1 MCLHR
6 HRGNFYPAKVPQGN
20 ISFEKDNLTIL
31 HSSAI
36 STLYKILAESCF
48 QKKLRKL
55 NYQFILSGQN
65 SWAHYKVLFF
75 CPFLLFCKKEFF
87 WQTEYP
93 VYIHKEVWSM
103 KSGSVLKMK
112 RYAFRMGICQT
123 WMVLKAFENVFLI
136 CGWIWAFILS
146 TTFLFVAFEI
156 CVAEGKNPR
165 VNGYKQIIV
174 QRDF

>member
-20 ISFEKDNLTIL
+20 ISFEKDN
-31 HSSAI
+31 SSWKLL
-36 STLYKILAESCF
+36 SK
-48 QKKLRKL
+48 KKLRKL

-75 CPFLLFCKKEFF
+75 CLFLLFCKKEFF

-146 TTFLFVAFEI
+146 TTFFFVAFEI

>member
-1 MCLHR
+1 M
-6 HRGNFYPAKVPQGN
+6 
-20 ISFEKDNLTIL
+20 
-31 HSSAI
+31 
-36 STLYKILAESCF
+36 
-48 QKKLRKL
+48 
-55 NYQFILSGQN
+55 ILSGQN

-87 WQTEYP
+87 WQREYP

-136 CGWIWAFILS
+136 CGWIWAFIRS
-146 TTFLFVAFEI
+146 TTFLMVAFDP
-156 CVAEGKNPR
+156 EGLVGENLSIHEVKWEQWNM
-165 VNGYKQIIV
+165 QIVINLYWKWWSI
-174 QRDF
+174 FNFEHYLSM

>member
-1 MCLHR
+1 MCLHG
-6 HRGNFYPAKVPQGN
+6 HRGNFFSCEGTSGKYLLWKGQFNNSTFLGHFNAVQ
-20 ISFEKDNLTIL
+20 
-31 HSSAI
+31 HSSWKLL
-36 STLYKILAESCF
+36 SK
-48 QKKLRKL
+48 KKLRWL

-75 CPFLLFCKKEFF
+75 CPFLLLCKKEFF
-87 WQTEYP
+87 WQAEYP

-136 CGWIWAFILS
+136 CGWILAFILT
-146 TTFLFVAFEI
+146 TTFYLLHLKFVLQKEKI
-156 CVAEGKNPR
+156 HG
-165 VNGYKQIIV
+165 
-174 QRDF
+174 